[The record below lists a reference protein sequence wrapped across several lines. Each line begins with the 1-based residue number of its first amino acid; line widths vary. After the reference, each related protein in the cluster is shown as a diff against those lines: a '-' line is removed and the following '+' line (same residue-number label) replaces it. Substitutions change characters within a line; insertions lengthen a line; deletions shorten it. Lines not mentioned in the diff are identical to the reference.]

1 MIYARQ
7 VIDGRDG
14 TLIKSHDAD
23 ESYDT
28 CLAVYETASGHR
40 IAWAPPVMRVFD
52 PKDER
57 FSVQVKGPM
66 EEHAVGIRSLEVG
79 GRVCMVVATYG
90 GAFSMYDVG
99 PAPSRS
105 VMRPAHK
112 LG

>member
-1 MIYARQ
+1 
-7 VIDGRDG
+7 VIDGSNG
-14 TLIKSHDAD
+14 TLIKSHDTDEGYD

-28 CLAVYETASGHR
+28 CLAVYETTSGHR
-40 IAWAPPVMRVFD
+40 VTWARPVIRVFD

-57 FSVQVKGPM
+57 FSDHVEDLTEGDV
-66 EEHAVGIRSLEVG
+66 AVGIRSLEVG